1 MKVTCNNQMTLPPIL
16 LSQSLA
22 VRWLLLLLGW
32 LMVLLGIIGIVV
44 PGMPTTVFLIAAV
57 WAFSRSS
64 LRFQRW
70 LWLHPLFGPPVKN
83 WYRHRVIPLKAKI
96 LAVGMMSTS
105 LTIMAYVSRDDL
117 LMPFLL
123 GGVLVP
129 VGIYICTRSSQPP
142 LADNPYK
149 NGDE

>member
-1 MKVTCNNQMTLPPIL
+1 MTLPPIL

-32 LMVLLGIIGIVV
+32 LMVLLGVIGIVV

-83 WYRHRVIPLKAKI
+83 WYRHRVIPFKAKI
-96 LAVGMMSTS
+96 LAVVMMSTS
-105 LTIMAYVSRDDL
+105 LTIMAYVSSDNL

-123 GGVLVP
+123 GCVLVP
-129 VGIYICTRSSQPP
+129 VGFYICTRSSQPP
-142 LADNPYK
+142 LTDNAYK